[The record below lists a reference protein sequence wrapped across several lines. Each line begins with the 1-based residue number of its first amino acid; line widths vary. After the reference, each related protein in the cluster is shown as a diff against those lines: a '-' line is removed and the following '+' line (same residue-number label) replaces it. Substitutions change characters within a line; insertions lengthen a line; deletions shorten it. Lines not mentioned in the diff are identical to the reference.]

1 MKVLI
6 TTDWYKPVVNG
17 VVTSVLNLKAELE
30 KQGHEVRVL
39 TLSPDGKQRYQ
50 DDTYYLKSFNVKI
63 YPQAK
68 ATYSFIN
75 KYLPKIL
82 EWKPDIIHSQCE
94 MVSFYF
100 AKYIANTLNIPIVHT
115 YHTIYEDYT
124 HYVFGGKVPG
134 GAYLKKTMISGLNLI
149 IKSTDYIITPT
160 DKARNLLISYGI
172 KKPIV
177 TVPTGITLDKYR
189 VKITQEHKKELL
201 EAQGITS
208 DKTVVVTVG
217 RLAKEKNVD
226 ELLHHM
232 KAFSDIRKDVV
243 LLVVGGG
250 PYESELH
257 KLAEQLELGD
267 SVVFTGM
274 VPPEQVHEY
283 FQLGRVFLCAS
294 QSEAQGLTYVEALA
308 SGLPLLC
315 KYDPC
320 LDGVLIDGNNGFFFE
335 DYAGFAE
342 HLNDILI
349 DENLRRSL
357 HLNAYISSERF
368 STETFGKTVAQVYET
383 AIETF
388 DGHTALFPGRIM
400 PQRMN
405 PAKLIPKIRKR
416 RKRLVR
422 RILKR

>member
-1 MKVLI
+1 MKILI

-17 VVTSVLNLKAELE
+17 VVTSVVNLKTELE

-39 TLSPDGKQRYQ
+39 TLSPDGKQRYK
-50 DDTYYLKSFNVKI
+50 DGTYYLKSFDVRI

-68 ATYSFIN
+68 GTYSFIN
-75 KYLPKIL
+75 KYLPKIIA
-82 EWKPDIIHSQCE
+82 WKPDVIHSQCE

-134 GAYLKKTMISGLNLI
+134 GKYLKKTVLSGLNLI
-149 IKSTDYIITPT
+149 VKSTDYVITPT
-160 DKARNLLISYGI
+160 DKARDLLISYGI
-172 KKPIV
+172 QNPIV
-177 TVPTGITLDKYR
+177 TVPTGIILDKYKNR
-189 VKITQEHKKELL
+189 ITPERKSELL
-201 EAQGITS
+201 GSYGITE
-208 DKTVVVTVG
+208 DKTVVVSVG
-217 RLAKEKNVD
+217 RLAQEKNVD
-226 ELLHHM
+226 ELLQHM
-232 KAFSDIRKDVV
+232 KHFSEVRSDVV

-250 PYESELH
+250 PYEKELH
-257 KLAEQLELGD
+257 DLANKLELGD
-267 SVVFTGM
+267 SVIFTGM

-283 FQLGRVFLCAS
+283 FQLGKVFLCAS

-315 KYDPC
+315 KYDSC
-320 LDGVLIDGNNGFFFE
+320 LDGVLIEGNNGFFFE
-335 DYAGFAE
+335 DYAGFEE
-342 HLNDILI
+342 HLKDILAN
-349 DENLRRSL
+349 ENLQRSL
-357 HLNAYISSERF
+357 QLNAQISSERF
-368 STETFGKTVAQVYET
+368 STETFGKTVAKVYEA
-383 AIETF
+383 AINTF
-388 DGHTALFPGRIM
+388 DGHTGLLPGRIM

-422 RILKR
+422 RLLKR

>member
-1 MKVLI
+1 MRILI

-39 TLSPDGKQRYQ
+39 TLSPDGKQRFK
-50 DDTYYLKSFNVKI
+50 DDTYYLKSFEVKI

-68 ATYSFIN
+68 ATYSLIN
-75 KYLPKIL
+75 KYLPKIID
-82 EWKPDIIHSQCE
+82 WKPDVIHSQCE

-134 GAYLKKTMISGLNLI
+134 GKYIKKTVLSGLNLI
-149 IKSTDYIITPT
+149 VKSTDYVITPT
-160 DKARNLLISYGI
+160 DKARNLLISYGV
-172 KKPIV
+172 KNPIV
-177 TVPTGITLDKYR
+177 TVPTGINLDKYKM
-189 VKITQEHKKELL
+189 KISEEYKKELL
-201 EAQGITS
+201 EKHNISS
-208 DKTVVVTVG
+208 DKTVIVYVG
-217 RLAKEKNVD
+217 RLAQEKNVD
-226 ELLHHM
+226 ELLEHM
-232 KAFSDIRKDVV
+232 KHFTEVRKDVV

-250 PYESELH
+250 PYEKELH
-257 KLAEQLELGD
+257 KLADKLELDD

-274 VPPEQVHEY
+274 VSPDRVHEY
-283 FQLGRVFLCAS
+283 FQLGKVFLCAS
-294 QSEAQGLTYVEALA
+294 QSEAQGLTYIEALA

-320 LDGVLIDGNNGFFFE
+320 LDGVLAEGINGFFFD
-335 DYAGFAE
+335 DYESFEE
-342 HLNDILI
+342 HLQDILNN
-349 DENLRRSL
+349 DNLHRSL
-357 HLNAYISSERF
+357 HINAHISSERF
-368 STETFGKTVAQVYET
+368 STETFGKTVAKVYEA

-388 DGHTALFPGRIM
+388 DGNTGLIPGRIM